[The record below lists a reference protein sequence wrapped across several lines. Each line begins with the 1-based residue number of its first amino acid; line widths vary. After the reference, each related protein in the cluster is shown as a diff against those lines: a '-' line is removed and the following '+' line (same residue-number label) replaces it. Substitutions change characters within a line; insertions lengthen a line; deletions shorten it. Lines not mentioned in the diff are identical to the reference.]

1 MEAVPFYIFTSNAE
15 GFQFLHVLAMF
26 IIFMVSYCGLIC
38 LSLMTNDVEH
48 LFMLTDHLCIFFG
61 EASSPWPFF
70 YCGCI
75 ILDIKPLSNI
85 LFVTIFFFPF
95 LGLFTLLRMS
105 FAQKFL
111 ILMKPS
117 FCDFPFLHMPLE
129 SSDGKASASNAGGL
143 GSIPGLGRS
152 TGEGKG
158 YPLHNSGLDNS
169 MDFIAHAVAE
179 SNKTE

>member
-1 MEAVPFYIFTSNAE
+1 MEAVPFYIFTGNAE
-15 GFQFLHVLAMF
+15 GFQFLHILAMF

-85 LFVTIFFFPF
+85 SFVTIFFPF
-95 LGLFTLLRMS
+95 LGS
-105 FAQKFL
+105 FHSLENVLCTKVFNSDEAQFL
-111 ILMKPS
+111 
-117 FCDFPFLHMPLE
+117 
-129 SSDGKASASNAGGL
+129 
-143 GSIPGLGRS
+143 
-152 TGEGKG
+152 
-158 YPLHNSGLDNS
+158 
-169 MDFIAHAVAE
+169 
-179 SNKTE
+179 

>member
-15 GFQFLHVLAMF
+15 GFQFLHILAMF

-61 EASSPWPFF
+61 EASSPRPFF

-85 LFVTIFFFPF
+85 SFVTIFFSLSWIFS
-95 LGLFTLLRMS
+95 LLRMS

-117 FCDFPFLHMPLE
+117 FCDFRFLQMPLE

-143 GSIPGLGRS
+143 GSIPWLGRS
-152 TGEGKG
+152 PGEGK
-158 YPLHNSGLDNS
+158 
-169 MDFIAHAVAE
+169 
-179 SNKTE
+179 